1 MSLLMYKCF
10 YCKVIW
16 SSCWIY
22 ISFNAACCKPQTKL
36 TFLKL
41 FYFDQHLALS
51 WIIIKLQV
59 LYNNAWFCKKFSSRV
74 ILYFFFFFKFYLLYR
89 LIIFFPLIAEILYK
103 LFIFITF
110 FRSLSLVL
118 NLFPLAIFIIK
129 AACFAKTPNNLAV
142 LTLTSLLVINFVLTI
157 NFSVKWM
164 YFYQVIF
171 LTSTPAIFFF
181 LEKG

>member
-1 MSLLMYKCF
+1 MVSWCL
-10 YCKVIW
+10 
-16 SSCWIY
+16 CWCTSVFIAKLFGLHVEFY

-59 LYNNAWFCKKFSSRV
+59 LYNNAWFCKNFTAEWFY
-74 ILYFFFFFKFYLLYR
+74 ILFFFFLKFYL
-89 LIIFFPLIAEILYK
+89 IQADKFFRWSLKYLYK
-103 LFIFITF
+103 LSIFITF
-110 FRSLSLVL
+110 FRPLSLVL

-142 LTLTSLLVINFVLTI
+142 LTLTSLLVINFCSY
-157 NFSVKWM
+157 N
-164 YFYQVIF
+164 
-171 LTSTPAIFFF
+171 
-181 LEKG
+181 

>member
-41 FYFDQHLALS
+41 FFYFDQHLALS

-59 LYNNAWFCKKFSSRV
+59 LYNNAWFCKNFTAEWFY
-74 ILYFFFFFKFYLLYR
+74 IFLKFYLLYR
-89 LIIFFPLIAEILYK
+89 LIIFSRWSLKYLYK
-103 LFIFITF
+103 LSIFITF
-110 FRSLSLVL
+110 FRSFSLVL

-129 AACFAKTPNNLAV
+129 AACFA
-142 LTLTSLLVINFVLTI
+142 
-157 NFSVKWM
+157 
-164 YFYQVIF
+164 
-171 LTSTPAIFFF
+171 
-181 LEKG
+181 

>member
-41 FYFDQHLALS
+41 YFDQHLALS

-59 LYNNAWFCKKFSSRV
+59 LYNIAWFCKIFTAEWFY
-74 ILYFFFFFKFYLLYR
+74 ILFFFKFYL
-89 LIIFFPLIAEILYK
+89 IQADNFFPVDRWNIYISC
-103 LFIFITF
+103 LFFITF
-110 FRSLSLVL
+110 SRSLSLVL

-129 AACFAKTPNNLAV
+129 AACFA
-142 LTLTSLLVINFVLTI
+142 
-157 NFSVKWM
+157 
-164 YFYQVIF
+164 
-171 LTSTPAIFFF
+171 
-181 LEKG
+181 